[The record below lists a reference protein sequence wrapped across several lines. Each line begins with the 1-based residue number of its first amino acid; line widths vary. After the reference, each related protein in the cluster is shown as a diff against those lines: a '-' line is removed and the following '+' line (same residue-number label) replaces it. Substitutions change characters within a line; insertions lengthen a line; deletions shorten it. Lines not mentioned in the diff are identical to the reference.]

1 MVDMFKDATDDI
13 TFLLIKDKIVDI
25 ENREIYAYGLEAL
38 LLNSANI
45 LTAFLISVI
54 SGTLLH
60 FVVFMLVFVPTR
72 MFTGGYHAKTSE
84 SCYIKTTIIYA
95 LTVLLAK
102 YLSWIFKG
110 YFAILLLVITVAL
123 VIISAPVEH
132 KNNPLSTNERR
143 KNRIIAIVLT
153 VIDSLVFIT
162 LYYMTLPTAA
172 SVLILMTVNSILM
185 MIGLLDESLI
195 I

>member
-1 MVDMFKDATDDI
+1 MVDMFKDAADDI

-38 LLNSANI
+38 LLNFANI

-95 LTVLLAK
+95 LTVFFAK

-110 YFAILLLVITVAL
+110 YFAALLLVITVAL

-132 KNNPLSTNERR
+132 MNNPLSTNERR

>member
-1 MVDMFKDATDDI
+1 MVDMFKDAADDI

-38 LLNSANI
+38 LLNFANI

-95 LTVLLAK
+95 LTVFLAK

-185 MIGLLDESLI
+185 MIGLLDDSLI
-195 I
+195 T